1 MPELVVLGFEG
12 IYRATEVLRD
22 LRDLQAERKID
33 LADAVAVYRSPRCW
47 CLPTR
52 PIRRLLPSGW
62 AATGGGRFFARRCRL
77 RRWNGCS
84 GSESVNELAASA
96 RLRSSSSLKCARI
109 FSYVTLPGLWSLRV
123 DAHGRPPR

>member
-33 LADAVAVYRSPRCW
+33 LADAVAVYRSPRCL

-84 GSESVNELAASA
+84 GSESVTELAPPQRPAARRGTSCAGLRTNPAS
-96 RLRSSSSLKCARI
+96 
-109 FSYVTLPGLWSLRV
+109 LPAG
-123 DAHGRPPR
+123 

>member
-22 LRDLQAERKID
+22 LRDPGRTENRSRGCGRRVSQSAVFV
-33 LADAVAVYRSPRCW
+33 LADAAHPEAVGE
-47 CLPTR
+47 
-52 PIRRLLPSGW
+52 RLGGY
-62 AATGGGRFFARRCRL
+62 GGGRFFARRCRL